1 MELFQVFWDD
11 QQKLFLEFKKDNE
24 EKEIYTPYKIKYLNI
39 HFEISK
45 ILTHDIFHKQP
56 PIIISI
62 KKIYHSNEYLSFPIE
77 LDDFRNAND
86 LQIKLLRLI
95 IFLKSGHR
103 VEYIFTEKLNLSD
116 VWLNEDCYFGYNLE
130 DLSSRNRFRQTITKE
145 KLYEEIQKDYKNN
158 KEKKT
163 LVVEKQKIE
172 SVIEN
177 DSLVEMIRENND
189 TLKVIANELKNLTTV
204 IKSLSFNNPAQGYLP
219 PGPPMRRSNE
229 PGIERIKRPPSR
241 PMMMQGGSSVKV
253 LVIREMKEKFTK
265 VIEKN
270 NGFNIKDILKPMS
283 EDELKNLTLNEEEL
297 KKKEEEAIKKQIER
311 FKKEQQKE
319 LSLDDLMV
327 PKQ

>member
-24 EKEIYTPYKIKYLNI
+24 EKEIYAPQKIKYLNI

-45 ILTHDIFHKQP
+45 ILTQDTFHKQP

-62 KKIYHSNEYLSFPIE
+62 KKIYHSNECLSFPIE
-77 LDDFRNAND
+77 LDDFRNSND
-86 LQIKLLRLI
+86 LQIKILRLI

-116 VWLNEDCYFGYNLE
+116 VWINEDCYFGYNLE
-130 DLSSRNRFRQTITKE
+130 DLSSRNRYRQTITKE
-145 KLYEEIQKDYKNN
+145 KLYEEIQKDYENN
-158 KEKKT
+158 TEKKT
-163 LVVEKQKIE
+163 LIVEKQKIE
-172 SVIEN
+172 NVVEN

-204 IKSLSFNNPAQGYLP
+204 IKSLSFINPAHGYLP
-219 PGPPMRRSNE
+219 PGPSMRSSNE
-229 PGIERIKRPPSR
+229 FGIERIKRPPSR
-241 PMMMQGGSSVKV
+241 PMMMQGGSSAKV
-253 LVIREMKEKFTK
+253 LVIKEMKEKFTR

-311 FKKEQQKE
+311 FKKEQLND
-319 LSLDDLMV
+319 LSLDNLE

>member
-11 QQKLFLEFKKDNE
+11 QQKLFLEFKKDNK
-24 EKEIYTPYKIKYLNI
+24 EKEIYAPQKIKYLNI

-45 ILTHDIFHKQP
+45 ILTQDIFHKQP

-62 KKIYHSNEYLSFPIE
+62 KKIYHSNECLSFPIE
-77 LDDFRNAND
+77 LDDFRNSDD
-86 LQIKLLRLI
+86 LQIKILRLI

-116 VWLNEDCYFGYNLE
+116 VWINEDCYFGYNLE

-145 KLYEEIQKDYKNN
+145 KLYEEIQKDYENN

-163 LVVEKQKIE
+163 LIVEKQKIE
-172 SVIEN
+172 NVVES

-189 TLKVIANELKNLTTV
+189 TLKVIANELKHLTAV
-204 IKSLSFNNPAQGYLP
+204 LKNISFNNLAHGSLP
-219 PGPPMRRSNE
+219 PRPPMRRSNE

-241 PMMMQGGSSVKV
+241 PMMMHEGSSAKV
-253 LVIREMKEKFTK
+253 LVIKEMKEKFSK

-270 NGFNIKDILKPMS
+270 NEFNIQDILKPMS
-283 EDELKNLTLNEEEL
+283 EEELKSLTLNEEEL
-297 KKKEEEAIKKQIER
+297 KKKEEAAIQKQIER

-319 LSLDDLMV
+319 LPLAE
-327 PKQ
+327 Q

>member
-24 EKEIYTPYKIKYLNI
+24 EKEIYAPYKIKYLNI

-319 LSLDDLMV
+319 LSLDDLIV